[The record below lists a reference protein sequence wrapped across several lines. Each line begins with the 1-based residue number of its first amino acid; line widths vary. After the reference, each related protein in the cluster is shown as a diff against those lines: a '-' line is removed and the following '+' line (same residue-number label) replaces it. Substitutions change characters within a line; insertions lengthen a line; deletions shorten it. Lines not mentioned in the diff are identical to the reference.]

1 MEQMIP
7 VVAKATTLTSL
18 QIAET
23 TGKRHC
29 DVLRAIRS
37 MEPAWHNVCGRNFAL
52 TSQNIPQPN
61 GGIRQEP
68 CYALTKTEC
77 LYIATKFNDEARARL
92 ILRWEELEKAQT
104 CNSPAVLM
112 LGKALTNA
120 QVEINALRSNI
131 CDQATAM
138 KLILNGKLND
148 NSIHGK
154 LDFIIGCLGELM
166 KFYRPTTPA
175 TSDITPDRLRE
186 ILSDLQRM
194 EEGGIK

>member
-1 MEQMIP
+1 MKETNL
-7 VVAKATTLTSL
+7 VAHATTLTSL

-23 TGKRHC
+23 TGKRHS

-37 MEPAWHNVCGRNFAL
+37 MEPAWEKVNGRKFA
-52 TSQNIPQPN
+52 SVEYVDEK
-61 GGIRQEP
+61 GEHRP
-68 CYALTKTEC
+68 CFSLTKTEC

-92 ILRWEELEKAQT
+92 ILRWEELEKAQS
-104 CNSPAVLM
+104 CNSPAVQM

-120 QVEINALRSNI
+120 QAEINALRSNI

-138 KLILNGKLND
+138 RLILNGKVSD

-154 LDFIIGCLGELM
+154 LDFIIGCLGEMM
-166 KFYRPTTPA
+166 KFYRPA
-175 TSDITPDRLRE
+175 THEVSDITPDRLRE

-194 EEGGIK
+194 EEGGAK

>member
-1 MEQMIP
+1 MKENNL
-7 VVAKATTLTSL
+7 VAHATTLTSL

-23 TGKRHC
+23 TGKRHS

-37 MEPAWHNVCGRNFAL
+37 MEPAWEKVNGRKFA
-52 TSQNIPQPN
+52 SVEYVDEK
-61 GGIRQEP
+61 GEHRP
-68 CYALTKTEC
+68 CFSLTKTEC

-92 ILRWEELEKAQT
+92 ILRWEELEKTQS

-120 QVEINALRSNI
+120 QAEINALRSNI

-154 LDFIIGCLGELM
+154 LDFIIGCLGELI

-175 TSDITPDRLRE
+175 TSDITPDRLHE

-194 EEGGIK
+194 EEGGAK

>member
-1 MEQMIP
+1 MKEHNL
-7 VVAKATTLTSL
+7 VAHATTLTSL

-23 TGKRHC
+23 TGKRHS

-37 MEPAWHNVCGRNFAL
+37 MEPAWEKVNGRKFA
-52 TSQNIPQPN
+52 SVEYVDEK
-61 GGIRQEP
+61 GEHRP
-68 CYALTKTEC
+68 CFSLTKTEC
-77 LYIATKFNDEARARL
+77 LYIATKFNDVARARL
-92 ILRWEELEKAQT
+92 ILRWEELEKAQS

-112 LGKALTNA
+112 LGKALANA
-120 QVEINALRSNI
+120 QAEINALRSDI

-138 KLILNGKLND
+138 RLILNGKVSD

-154 LDFIIGCLGELM
+154 LDFIIGCLGEMM
-166 KFYRPTTPA
+166 KFYRPTPPS

-194 EEGGIK
+194 EEGGAK